1 MDLLALAAQSLTA
14 AFGTTLAAAQGAQ
27 GAPLWTLEG
36 LRRAD
41 PVFGIALLVIVAVVI
56 GEAVGRWTRLP
67 RSCGHM
73 LVGVVA
79 SPLALRLLERTDLDP
94 WKPLLD
100 LAIGVLVFEL
110 GSRIRPRWLIDNPM
124 LLLQCLAEGLVA
136 GLAVW
141 GVLVWLGVPSMSAA
155 FAGAVAIATSPVI
168 TMVGIH
174 ECHSRGQVTERLLM
188 MTAVNGVV
196 AVLALKSWRV
206 FALAKEPLATEWI
219 AALTNAIVVLMG
231 SFLLGVALGLLLT
244 WLSKPMR
251 RTSAGA
257 VLQIGLLVLAAL
269 LAAQW
274 ALSPLLALLV
284 GGVIARERMGHS
296 LTVEP
301 QLGTAGAALTVLLFV
316 SIGLLGTVE
325 SVSTLWPWV
334 LAIVLGRAAGKALA
348 VVALA
353 RPSGLGTRQ
362 SLALA
367 MALQPMASSTLLI
380 SATTFG
386 WPADT
391 PQLHAGVLQALWIA
405 TTLMQLSGPVWIALA
420 LRRGVREA
428 MPG

>member
-1 MDLLALAAQSLTA
+1 MDLLALATHSFA
-14 AFGTTLAAAQGAQ
+14 AVFGTALAAGPETA
-27 GAPLWTLEG
+27 APLWTLEG

-41 PVFGIALLVIVAVVI
+41 PLFGIALLVIVAVVV

-73 LVGVVA
+73 LVGVIA

-124 LLLQCLAEGLVA
+124 LALQCLAEGLFA

-155 FAGAVAIATSPVI
+155 FVGAVAIATSPVI
-168 TMVGIH
+168 TMVGLH
-174 ECHSRGQVTERLLM
+174 ESQSRGQVTERLLM
-188 MTAVNGVV
+188 MTAVNGVL
-196 AVLALKSWRV
+196 AVLALKTWRV

-219 AALTNAIVVLMG
+219 AALTNGIVVLMG
-231 SFLLGVALGLLLT
+231 SFLLGVALGLLLA

-284 GGVIARERMGHS
+284 GGVVARERMGHG

-325 SVSTLWPWV
+325 NLAVVWPWV
-334 LAIVLGRAAGKALA
+334 LAIVLARAAGKALA

-362 SLALA
+362 SLALSI
-367 MALQPMASSTLLI
+367 ALQPMASSTLLLS
-380 SATTFG
+380 SATFG

-391 PQLHAGVLQALWIA
+391 PQLHAGVLQALLIA
-405 TTLMQLSGPVWIALA
+405 TTLMQLTGPVWVALA
-420 LRRGVREA
+420 LRRGAREA
-428 MPG
+428 TPG